1 MAITEY
7 TGVFTHID
15 GEGNETRLYPDIKTD
30 ESLSVS
36 GKAADA
42 AAVGTNIGVWIGGA
56 QYPGSGTTVTITN
69 EAIKYNSLIDIYY
82 NDNVKEAIANTGVDY
97 TQTDGQLV
105 ITFGSELPYTI
116 SIQIIAN
123 IRVMNIPLI

>member
-7 TGVFTHID
+7 TGVFTHVD
-15 GEGNETRLYPDIKTD
+15 DDGNEIRLYPDIKTD

-42 AAVGTNIGVWIGGA
+42 AAVGTNIGVWIGDA
-56 QYPGSGTTVTITN
+56 RYPGSGTTITITN

-82 NDNVKEAIANTGVDY
+82 NDNFKEVIANAGVDY

-105 ITFGSELPYTI
+105 ITFGSELPYTV

>member
-7 TGVFTHID
+7 TGVFTHVD
-15 GEGNETRLYPDIKTD
+15 DDGNEIRLYPEIKTD

-42 AAVGTNIGVWIGGA
+42 AAVGTNIGVWIGSVR
-56 QYPGSGTTVTITN
+56 YPGSGTTVTITS
-69 EAIKYNSLIDIYY
+69 EAIKHNSLIDIYY
-82 NDNVKEAIANTGVDY
+82 NDNVKEAIANAGVDY

-105 ITFGSELPYTI
+105 ITFGSELPYTV
-116 SIQIIAN
+116 SIQIISN